1 MHEQSIRHK
10 FGALVRFPDIYSMIY
25 DQEVTEI
32 QQIQTSNGIHYRL
45 GTRVLSLVL
54 PLFLR
59 KLACQGQTT

>member
-1 MHEQSIRHK
+1 MHEQSIRRK
-10 FGALVRFPDIYSMIY
+10 FGTLVRFPDIYSMIY
-25 DQEVTEI
+25 NQVTEI